1 MFGFCMH
8 AFIYLFFPFYSFS
21 DFFALNVERSFSR
34 MVRMHLGEKLFSHT
48 KLGKTLS
55 LLVPCCL
62 SFFQL
67 TVTLAEIKIK
77 FVDRV

>member
-1 MFGFCMH
+1 
-8 AFIYLFFPFYSFS
+8 
-21 DFFALNVERSFSR
+21 
-34 MVRMHLGEKLFSHT
+34 MHLGEKLFSHT

-55 LLVPCCL
+55 LLVPRCL